1 MQPSACA
8 FSPSS
13 RPVVVRHACPLGF
26 GSWLQMRG
34 GCRPRNQDSRL
45 PSRRNVGRLAPRQG
59 EPQRFSALQQ
69 RLVAATLHFIWQ
81 HIQTEPRTGPGQKP
95 AISGALQRVQENEVT
110 RLFCET
116 MYYRRSGNETETRGM
131 FAASLNDCSP
141 TQVCNFLLDILHQG
155 ILGVSEFIISVMYLS
170 SFKRNTGIALHQFT
184 WRPLVIT
191 CLLLADKMWED
202 KPMRLTDMAKLF
214 PVVNNAE
221 LKRLEH
227 HLVETLKFNVVVT
240 TDEFMV
246 FCEFLLSQQV
256 HPDITRNVEQ
266 SEYIMSLKQESKVE
280 PEGPHHDLLPIH
292 IDRRAYQDSAWQT
305 VWSEAG
311 GLSTIGSAP
320 ANLASKPPVEAAP
333 PVRSPVQQNGRATGA
348 RANSADVHAEG
359 GRPGDRHGLTPFMQT
374 KQAAKCTPQHSL
386 RSSKGPCFQS
396 CIPPSVVAAG
406 AALGSP
412 SSVASPPRML
422 PTRAS
427 GPTRTT
433 LPAAPNW
440 TMQRKT
446 LHSGAGISAAHKQQQ
461 TLLSQRRDLFAPPMR
476 RNVSSAAL
484 RSLAPSP
491 NNNAGQGTQ
500 GTSVSGVAAAR
511 TQSPAPSPA
520 LSASGGNAFEGSRN
534 SSWGRPRGATYGRD
548 PFQSGGEVKSPS
560 LVSSDRT
567 CGTPALAGLSLMGSG
582 RSTLPAGATPALFAH
597 STNGSILE
605 PPCASREG
613 TGTLAMRENTAP
625 LPHRG
630 TGIADREGT
639 GSLASVGVNSIA
651 GSCNSSPP
659 FGARGGIAA
668 ASSRPPSS
676 TREGSR
682 PPLHEAWGR
691 QTCRPTVT
699 SLSHA
704 SVLGVS
710 PRGRLGRVHSPIAR
724 YTSTAGCVPVQVP
737 PTQAAVHPRLGDR
750 SCSRSPDRAS
760 PQQHVSTPPPVPQ
773 QQQQQQCRWGTQVTP
788 RVPAVHR
795 TTASPTRAMS
805 PHGSTPQP
813 HTPVGQGGR
822 AALPGHLPV
831 PPYTAGTLPG
841 QQQMLHVPAGPG
853 VAAASAVAARG
864 RGMLQFGWNW
874 WS

>member
-1 MQPSACA
+1 
-8 FSPSS
+8 
-13 RPVVVRHACPLGF
+13 
-26 GSWLQMRG
+26 
-34 GCRPRNQDSRL
+34 
-45 PSRRNVGRLAPRQG
+45 
-59 EPQRFSALQQ
+59 
-69 RLVAATLHFIWQ
+69 
-81 HIQTEPRTGPGQKP
+81 
-95 AISGALQRVQENEVT
+95 
-110 RLFCET
+110 
-116 MYYRRSGNETETRGM
+116 
-131 FAASLNDCSP
+131 
-141 TQVCNFLLDILHQG
+141 
-155 ILGVSEFIISVMYLS
+155 VMYLS
-170 SFKRNTGIALHQFT
+170 SFKRSTGIALHQYT

-214 PVVNNAE
+214 PVLNNAE

-227 HLVETLKFNVVVT
+227 HLVETLKFSVVVT
-240 TDEFMV
+240 TDEFMA

-256 HPDITRNVEQ
+256 HPDITRSVEQ
-266 SEYIMSLKQESKVE
+266 SEYMMSLKKESKEE
-280 PEGPHHDLLPIH
+280 PEGPHHDLMPGN
-292 IDRRAYQDSAWQT
+292 IDRRSFQDSAWQT

-311 GLSTIGSAP
+311 ALSTIGSAP
-320 ANLASKPPVEAAP
+320 ATLASKPPVEAALQ
-333 PVRSPVQQNGRATGA
+333 VRSPLQQNGRT
-348 RANSADVHAEG
+348 RANSADVISEG
-359 GRPGDRHGLTPFMQT
+359 GRPGDRHGLVPFAQT
-374 KQAAKCTPQHSL
+374 KQAQAAKCTPQHSL
-386 RSSKGPCFQS
+386 RSSKGPAFQS
-396 CIPPSVVAAG
+396 SIPQSVVASS

-446 LHSGAGISAAHKQQQ
+446 LHSGAGISAAHKQHQS
-461 TLLSQRRDLFAPPMR
+461 LLSQRRDLFAPPMR

-491 NNNAGQGTQ
+491 ANTNNNNNAGQGSQQ
-500 GTSVSGVAAAR
+500 GTSISGVPAAGR
-511 TQSPAPSPA
+511 TQSPTPSAA
-520 LSASGGNAFEGSRN
+520 LSSSGGSAFEGSRN
-534 SSWGRPRGATYGRD
+534 SSWGRSRGATYGRE
-548 PFQSGGEVKSPS
+548 PFQSSGEVKSPS
-560 LVSSDRT
+560 LVSSNRE
-567 CGTPALAGLSLMGSG
+567 CGTPALANLSLMGSG

-613 TGTLAMRENTAP
+613 TGSLALRENTAP
-625 LPHRG
+625 LPV
-630 TGIADREGT
+630 REGT
-639 GSLASVGVNSIA
+639 GSLATG
-651 GSCNSSPP
+651 GG
-659 FGARGGIAA
+659 GAAS
-668 ASSRPPSS
+668 SSRPPSS

-691 QTCRPTVT
+691 QTCRPAVT
-699 SLSHA
+699 SLLGPGGGM
-704 SVLGVS
+704 LGVS

-724 YTSTAGCVPVQVP
+724 YTSTAGGCMPVQVP
-737 PTQAAVHPRLGDR
+737 TAQAAVHPRLGDR

-760 PQQHVSTPPPVPQ
+760 PQHVSTPPPVPQQQQHQQQ

-788 RVPAVHR
+788 RVPVVGG
-795 TTASPTRAMS
+795 TNASPTRGMS
-805 PHGSTPQP
+805 PHGTTPQP

-831 PPYTAGTLPG
+831 PYAAGTIPG
-841 QQQMLHVPAGPG
+841 QPGQPPMLHVPAGPG
-853 VAAASAVAARG
+853 VGATSAVAARG